1 MRVKPPSDPPI
12 VVTPAQQRFASW
24 MTDVLVYIV
33 VLNLFVE
40 HASAVVIDSFSI
52 SILTAILLKLMLDA
66 LLGVEHRVS
75 TYFAGKEGKVFRV
88 LGPLSVFS
96 ILFFSKFLILE
107 VVNLVFGDH
116 VALGHFIEVAAIV
129 ITMIVATR
137 VLRAIY
143 ARLGRTALSS
153 S

>member
-1 MRVKPPSDPPI
+1 MSPSERQI
-12 VVTPAQQRFASW
+12 AVTPAQQRFALW

-52 SILTAILLKLMLDA
+52 SILTAVLLKLMLDA

-75 TYFAGKEGKVFRV
+75 SYFAGKQGRVFRV

-107 VVNLVFGDH
+107 VVNFVFGDH
-116 VALGHFIEVAAIV
+116 VSLGHFVEIAAI
-129 ITMIVATR
+129 IISMIVASK

-143 ARLGRTALSS
+143 LRLGRSAVSS
-153 S
+153 T

>member
-1 MRVKPPSDPPI
+1 MPPSEPQI
-12 VVTPAQQRFASW
+12 AVTPAQLRFASW

-40 HASAVVIDSFSI
+40 HASTVVIDSFSI

-75 TYFAGKEGKVFRV
+75 SYFAGRQGGLFRV

-107 VVNLVFGDH
+107 VVNFVFGDH
-116 VALGHFIEVAAIV
+116 VALGHFVEIAAIV
-129 ITMIVATR
+129 ISMIVASR

-143 ARLGRTALSS
+143 VRLGRSAVGSS
-153 S
+153 

>member
-1 MRVKPPSDPPI
+1 MPPPDRQI
-12 VVTPAQQRFASW
+12 AITPAQQRFASW

-40 HASAVVIDSFSI
+40 HASTVVIDSFSI

-75 TYFAGKEGKVFRV
+75 SYFAGRQGGLFRV
-88 LGPLSVFS
+88 LGPMSVFS

-107 VVNLVFGDH
+107 VVNFVFGDH
-116 VALGHFIEVAAIV
+116 VALGHFVEIAAIV
-129 ITMIVATR
+129 ITMIAASR

-143 ARLGRTALSS
+143 VRLGRSAVSS

>member
-1 MRVKPPSDPPI
+1 MASSQSQI
-12 VVTPAQQRFASW
+12 VVTAAQQRFASW
-24 MTDVLVYIV
+24 MTDALVYIV

-40 HASAVVIDSFSI
+40 HAREVVIDSFSI

-75 TYFAGKEGKVFRV
+75 AYFATRQGTVFKI
-88 LGPLSVFS
+88 LGPLTVFS

-107 VVNLVFGDH
+107 VVNFVFGDH
-116 VALGHFIEVAAIV
+116 VALGHFVEVAAIV

-137 VLRAIY
+137 VLRAVY
-143 ARLGRTALSS
+143 TRLGGPVAGRR
-153 S
+153 

>member
-1 MRVKPPSDPPI
+1 MPPSELQI
-12 VVTPAQQRFASW
+12 VVTPAQQWFASW
-24 MTDVLVYIV
+24 MTDVLIYIV

-40 HASAVVIDSFSI
+40 HSSAVVIDSFSI

-66 LLGVEHRVS
+66 LLGIEHRVS
-75 TYFAGKEGKVFRV
+75 SYFAGKPGWVFRA

-116 VALGHFIEVAAIV
+116 VALGHFVEVAAIV
-129 ITMIVATR
+129 ISMIIASR
-137 VLRAIY
+137 VLRTIY
-143 ARLGRTALSS
+143 VRLGVRPPAHRS
-153 S
+153 

>member
-1 MRVKPPSDPPI
+1 MPSSQSQI

-40 HASAVVIDSFSI
+40 HAREVVIDSFTI

-75 TYFAGKEGKVFRV
+75 AYFASRQGTVFKI
-88 LGPLSVFS
+88 LGPLTVFS

-107 VVNLVFGDH
+107 VVNFVFGDH
-116 VALGHFIEVAAIV
+116 VALGHFVEIAAIV
-129 ITMIVATR
+129 VAMIVASR
-137 VLRAIY
+137 VLRVIY
-143 ARLGRTALSS
+143 MRLGRPVAGQ
-153 S
+153 

>member
-1 MRVKPPSDPPI
+1 
-12 VVTPAQQRFASW
+12 
-24 MTDVLVYIV
+24 MTDVLAYIV

-75 TYFAGKEGKVFRV
+75 TYFAAKPGRGFRI

-107 VVNLVFGDH
+107 VVNFVFGDH
-116 VALGHFIEVAAIV
+116 VALGHFVGSP
-129 ITMIVATR
+129 R
-137 VLRAIY
+137 
-143 ARLGRTALSS
+143 SS
-153 S
+153 SR